1 MILIFAFKFYID
13 QKTRENGAWV
23 FVTLLRKLSDVIFS
37 NPKKIK
43 VNFI

>member
-1 MILIFAFKFYID
+1 MILIFAFEFDVD
-13 QKTRENGAWV
+13 QKTMENGAWA

-43 VNFI
+43 VDFI